1 MLPLIDISDSPAID
15 FQELKNTHKNLE
27 ILNSFEDYSVR
38 YLLTLLWEKERDNS
52 CNWLDIFLETTE
64 YKVEDLKSYVKKSL
78 TDKEY
83 IKTLF
88 HKILIPFVYESE
100 GRITPRGSR
109 SNLPLYSM
117 SIPSLN
123 VDILSSLP
131 ALIYFMFDSL
141 KDEIPNLYQRCFL
154 IELEH
159 PFFIPVCLREDL
171 YLKVPAQY
179 LLL

>member
-1 MLPLIDISDSPAID
+1 MLPLIDISNSPAID
-15 FQELKNTHKNLE
+15 FQELKNIQSNLE
-27 ILNSFEDYSVR
+27 MLNSFEDYSVK
-38 YLLTLLWEKERDNS
+38 YLLTLLWEKERSNPE
-52 CNWLDIFLETTE
+52 NWLNIFLETTE
-64 YKVEDLKSYVKKSL
+64 YKVEDIKGYVKKSL

-88 HKILIPFVYESE
+88 HKILIPFVYES
-100 GRITPRGSR
+100 GGKVTPRGNR
-109 SNLPLYSM
+109 SDLSLYSM
-117 SIPSLN
+117 TIPSLN

-141 KDEIPNLYQRCFL
+141 KDEIPNLYHRCFL

-159 PFFIPVCLREDL
+159 PFFISVCLREDL